1 MQDVCA
7 EIRAFLCASRPLTC
21 QDHHCPWINQ
31 CVGVGNERYFILFM
45 AWMAIGSMVFVA
57 TGWPVFRLGMRFDH
71 AWPFSYAP
79 RVLFM
84 LIYFMAAVMGL
95 AVGVLACWHLY
106 LVAKGETSVESQDNA
121 YYRDIAKKRET
132 KFVNVYNLG
141 WLRNLAVFFN
151 VGPGMAQCV

>member
-1 MQDVCA
+1 M
-7 EIRAFLCASRPLTC
+7 
-21 QDHHCPWINQ
+21 
-31 CVGVGNERYFILFM
+31 GVGNERYFILFM

-57 TGWPVFRLGMRFDH
+57 TGWHVFRLGMRFDH